1 MNVPFK
7 FNIRTRDNNMKTKTI
22 RMSAWVA
29 CAATAL
35 TLVAVPPV
43 QAKDAPPQVTEDG
56 LQLTKS
62 TKTRLVYM
70 KPGATFSQYDR
81 VAILDCYVEFEK
93 DWQKDYNASRMG
105 LEGRVSD
112 KDVERIKTDL
122 AAEFKKVFV
131 KELQDKGGYQVVD
144 VAAPDVLLLRPALL
158 NVEVNAPDI
167 MTAGIER
174 TVVRSAGQMT
184 LYLELWDPST
194 KTVLARIMDAQG
206 DDEAFAQ
213 MANRATNKAAADR
226 ILREW
231 AEELRKRLDTV
242 RGKADQ

>member
-1 MNVPFK
+1 
-7 FNIRTRDNNMKTKTI
+7 MKTTLL
-22 RMSAWVA
+22 RTSAWAA
-29 CAATAL
+29 CVATAI
-35 TLVAVPPV
+35 TLASVPAV
-43 QAKDAPPQVTEDG
+43 QAKDAPPQVSDDG

-62 TKTRLVYM
+62 TRNRLVYV

-93 DWQKDYNASRMG
+93 DWQKDYNASRVG
-105 LEGRVSD
+105 LSGRVTD

-122 AAEFKKVFV
+122 AAEFKKVFID
-131 KELQDKGGYQVVD
+131 ELQNKGGYQVVD

-167 MTAGIER
+167 MSADIGR

-184 LYLELWDPST
+184 LLLELWDPAT
-194 KTVLARIMDAQG
+194 KTILARVMDAQE
-206 DDEAFAQ
+206 DDPAFGQ
-213 MANRATNKAAADR
+213 MANRVTNKAAADR

-242 RGKADQ
+242 RGKGDE